1 MDERASVRAY
11 ELAQEGREPAFC
23 VSTRSS
29 ELTFVLE
36 GELEVEVGPTR
47 RVTTAR
53 AGEGVLVLR
62 GTPHATKN
70 KPGTRFVII
79 DLPTVPS
86 AEMGVVALPS
96 ESIPRAL
103 ERRIPDLW
111 DQHEM
116 VASGSLEQPL
126 AQLVARAIPR
136 GLVPLETRHTTA
148 LMLAVKRYLEAH
160 YALPLDLALLASRFG
175 VDRFY
180 LVRAYTRNFGL
191 SPIAYANALRIEHFV
206 WSLLED
212 AAPGKLV
219 ELAGDAGF
227 GDYSTFCRKIRD
239 RFGRAPSDL
248 VAHQS

>member
-1 MDERASVRAY
+1 
-11 ELAQEGREPAFC
+11 
-23 VSTRSS
+23 
-29 ELTFVLE
+29 
-36 GELEVEVGPTR
+36 
-47 RVTTAR
+47 
-53 AGEGVLVLR
+53 
-62 GTPHATKN
+62 
-70 KPGTRFVII
+70 
-79 DLPTVPS
+79 
-86 AEMGVVALPS
+86 
-96 ESIPRAL
+96 
-103 ERRIPDLW
+103 
-111 DQHEM
+111 M
-116 VASGSLEQPL
+116 VASGLLEQPV

-175 VDRFY
+175 VDRYY

-227 GDYSTFCRKIRD
+227 GDYSTFCRRIRD
-239 RFGRAPSDL
+239 RFGRAPSEL
-248 VAHQS
+248 VAHRS